1 MADFVISD
9 THFFD
14 PIIIRHTKRGEFDL
28 LTGKFSLFK
37 DEFAMNRHMIE
48 QWNSV
53 VGPKDRVFHLGDFC
67 SRCTPEQANV
77 IFKNLNGKIVLL
89 AGNHDLETEGLM
101 DILKKLPFENII
113 TFPIVY
119 GRYVF
124 SHKPLR
130 HSGTFINIHGH
141 SHGKSEIGI
150 DVSAEILNYKPISI
164 NELMGKNTDSKPK
177 PFTKRIS
184 TNDKTQRRKRFTKSK
199 WKNKHSKDGGR
210 DRKDD

>member
-14 PIIIRHTKRGEFDL
+14 PIIIRHTKRGEFDP

-48 QWNSV
+48 AWNSV

-77 IFKNLNGKIVLL
+77 IFKNLNGKIVLV
-89 AGNHDLETEGLM
+89 AGNHDIETEGIM
-101 DILKKLPFENII
+101 NILKNLPFEAISE
-113 TFPIVY
+113 FPIVY
-119 GRYVF
+119 GRYIF

-130 HSGTFINIHGH
+130 KTGTFINIHGH

-150 DVSAEILNYKPISI
+150 DVSAEILNFQPISI
-164 NELMGKNTDSKPK
+164 NSLMGKKADLDPK
-177 PFTKRIS
+177 PFNKRIS
-184 TNDKTQRRKRFTKSK
+184 NNDKSKRRTRFRSSK
-199 WKNKHSKDGGR
+199 WKEKFSKDGGR
-210 DRKDD
+210 DRNKE